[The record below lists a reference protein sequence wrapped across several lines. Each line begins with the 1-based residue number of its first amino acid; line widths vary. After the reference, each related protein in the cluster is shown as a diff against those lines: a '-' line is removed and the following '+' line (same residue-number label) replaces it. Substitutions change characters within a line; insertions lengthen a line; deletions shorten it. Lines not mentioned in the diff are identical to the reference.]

1 MTEYDPAAL
10 ERKRPDTAKLSA
22 PAKNKHLRQTFSGK
36 FSLADFF
43 SGYCD
48 TLSGVAPCCFAY
60 PQENLRPKRGLGA
73 LSGHADFPERI
84 TAQINQQADDWGP
97 SHVPPFGWR

>member
-1 MTEYDPAAL
+1 MTEHDPAAL

-22 PAKNKHLRQTFSGK
+22 PAKNKLLRQTFSGK

-48 TLSGVAPCCFAY
+48 TL
-60 PQENLRPKRGLGA
+60 
-73 LSGHADFPERI
+73 
-84 TAQINQQADDWGP
+84 
-97 SHVPPFGWR
+97 

>member
-36 FSLADFF
+36 FSLAFF
-43 SGYCD
+43 SQDIATHYQVSH
-48 TLSGVAPCCFAY
+48 LA
-60 PQENLRPKRGLGA
+60 A
-73 LSGHADFPERI
+73 LLIRRRI
-84 TAQINQQADDWGP
+84 
-97 SHVPPFGWR
+97 

>member
-43 SGYCD
+43 SGYIA
-48 TLSGVAPCCFAY
+48 THYQVSHLA
-60 PQENLRPKRGLGA
+60 A
-73 LSGHADFPERI
+73 LLIRRRI
-84 TAQINQQADDWGP
+84 
-97 SHVPPFGWR
+97 